1 MKILGM
7 EISRARIQKRFG
19 IGDFDKI
26 IDWYYYGLQPDG
38 ELSVTPD
45 TALYATAVLACIRV
59 LSEDLAK
66 LSCVTYRKMNESG
79 SKRARAQDHYLYPLL
94 HAQPNP
100 EMTAFEFFELQ
111 QIHFCLRGNAFIN
124 IKRSPSGEPY
134 SLVPIHPDRIKANR
148 TEKGE
153 VIYSVWNRGQYDPA
167 PFDSISHLRSMAIN
181 GIMGTSLV
189 QLAKEAIALSLYGE
203 RFSSRTF
210 RNNAAPG
217 GVIEYPG
224 KLNPDARKNFLEA
237 WDEKHK
243 GVANAAR
250 PAMLQ
255 EGMKWVNVGTSP
267 RDAQMLEE
275 RTFQILEI
283 CRVFRM
289 QPHKIA
295 ELSRATYSNI
305 EWQAIEHVQD
315 TLLPHARRWEQVI
328 SRDLLFE
335 AERNT
340 IYAEFLFDSLLRGDT
355 TARWAAY
362 TSGFN
367 VGAFSQNDILERE
380 NINPFDGGDEHYVPL
395 NMVPIG
401 TEFAASVTPLM
412 PPPMPRSLEERSA
425 MLKKERAARTVAG
438 RKRVAAIYRKLFVNA
453 ATDLIRHERDKVL
466 EAAGKQLR
474 SAVTDDFADWMDEF
488 YVSFQE
494 YIRRKFHPLMLAYGE
509 EIAALAAEGI
519 GVEVKM
525 TTQLEKFIKEYV
537 NVFALRYAGSSQGQ
551 LADVLTKA
559 GAEGINL
566 FDSIAQRIGE
576 WELTRPG
583 KVADNEVVRQG
594 NAVAREVYRDSG
606 VTKLQWVASGASSC
620 PYCQSL
626 DGKIV
631 GIEETFVDKMD
642 DVPGESGKSMTTYH
656 DTFAPPIHEG
666 CDCSILAV

>member
-45 TALYATAVLACIRV
+45 TALYTTAVFACVRV

-66 LSCVTYRKMNESG
+66 IPCIVYRKMNESG
-79 SKRARAQDHYLYPLL
+79 TKRDRASDHYLYPLL
-94 HAQPNP
+94 HDQPNR
-100 EMTAFEFFELQ
+100 EMTAFEFVEAQ
-111 QIHFCLRGNAFIN
+111 QVHLCLRGNAFTKID
-124 IKRSPSGEPY
+124 RSPSGEPIA
-134 SLVPIHPDRIKANR
+134 LWPIHPDRVRASR
-148 TEKGE
+148 TESKQI
-153 VIYSVWNRGQYDPA
+153 IYSIWNRGQYDPA
-167 PFDSISHLRSMAIN
+167 PFNSISHLRFMAID
-181 GIMGTSLV
+181 GIMGVSPV

-224 KLNPDARKNFLEA
+224 KLNPEARKNFLEA

-243 GVANAAR
+243 GVANVAR
-250 PAMLQ
+250 PAILQ

-289 QPHKIA
+289 QPHRIF
-295 ELSRATYSNI
+295 ELSRATFSNI
-305 EWQAIEHVQD
+305 EHQGIEGVQD
-315 TLLPHARRWEQVI
+315 TLHPHARRWEQVI

-380 NINPFDGGDEHYVPL
+380 NINPFPGGDQHYVQL

-401 TEFAASVTPLM
+401 TEFAASVTPLT
-412 PPPMPRSLEERSA
+412 PPTSPRSLEERSST
-425 MLKKERAARTVAG
+425 LQEERAAHTVVG
-438 RKRVAAIYRKLFVNA
+438 RKRVAAVYRKLFLNA
-453 ATDLIRHERDKVL
+453 ATDLIRRERDKVL
-466 EAAGKQLR
+466 EAAGKRLR
-474 SAVTDDFADWMDEF
+474 SAEDFTDWLDEF
-488 YVSFQE
+488 YVSFKE
-494 YIRRKFHPLMLAYGE
+494 YIRRKFHPLMMAYGE

-519 GVEVKM
+519 GAEVKM
-525 TTQLEKFIKEYV
+525 TLKLERFIREYV
-537 NVFALRYAGSSQGQ
+537 DVFVLRYVGSSQGQ
-551 LADVLTKA
+551 LADVIAKA
-559 GAEGINL
+559 GAESIDL
-566 FDSIAQRIGE
+566 FEAITQRITE

-606 VTKLQWVASGASSC
+606 VVKLQWVASGASSC

-631 GIEETFVDKMD
+631 GIEETFVGKTD
-642 DVPGESGKSMTTYH
+642 DLSGESGKEMTVYH
-656 DTFAPPIHEG
+656 DTFAPPVHEG
-666 CDCSILAV
+666 CVCSIMAV